1 MPAEEEFEVTDKRR
15 VSLNGEESAA
25 ESDTEVPAEEPG
37 EFESSLPEMDVF
49 SLLKT
54 SVGLLSNGAW
64 GWLGLSPNPF
74 TGKMERDMAQAKIA
88 IDCVAYLVSQ
98 IDSHLE
104 DAERREM
111 QNVVSM
117 LRVNYVQQLSKG

>member
-1 MPAEEEFEVTDKRR
+1 MPAEEGFEVTDKRR
-15 VSLNGEESAA
+15 VSLNGEEAAA
-25 ESDTEVPAEEPG
+25 ESEAEAIEEPAES
-37 EFESSLPEMDVF
+37 ESALPEMDVF
-49 SLLKT
+49 GLLKT
-54 SVGLLSNGAW
+54 TIGLLSNGAW

-88 IDCVAYLVSQ
+88 IDSVAYLVSQ
-98 IDSHLE
+98 LDSHLE